1 MFHAGLSLGG
11 GYARPPRM
19 IDLPTLSIALPLAA
33 ICFLAFSIETALGFG
48 ATLISVALGSFVLD
62 LEHLLPALAP
72 MNLALSIYL
81 TTRYRAQI
89 DRTFLFTRLVPLMG
103 LGLPIGMFVF
113 ASADPSLL
121 KRLFGAFLV
130 AVSTLELI
138 RMQRLGVQKPLS
150 RPAEVGML
158 LLGGMIHGAFMTG
171 GPMAVYVT
179 GRVLTDKGRYRATL
193 SALWAI
199 LNTIVLA
206 SFALTGRLTPSTGGL
221 VTTLVPSIAL
231 GMIAGEVLFRR
242 VSERVFRATVFMMLL
257 ASGGLLLL
265 RG

>member
-1 MFHAGLSLGG
+1 
-11 GYARPPRM
+11 M
-19 IDLPTLSIALPLAA
+19 IDLPTLAVALPLVV
-33 ICFLAFSIETALGFG
+33 ICALAFSIETALGFG

-62 LEHLLPALAP
+62 LDALLPALAP
-72 MNLALSIYL
+72 LNLCLSIYL

-89 DRTFLFTRLVPLMG
+89 DRRFLLTRLLPLMG

-130 AVSTLELI
+130 GVSTVELV
-138 RMQRLGVQKPLS
+138 RMREPGAEKPMS

-199 LNTIVLA
+199 LNIVVLGSYA
-206 SFALTGRLTPSTGGL
+206 ATGRLTAGTGGL
-221 VTTLVPSIAL
+221 VVTLVPSIAV
-231 GMIAGEVLFRR
+231 GMITGELLFRR
-242 VSERVFRATVFMMLL
+242 VSQTVFRATVFVMLL
-257 ASGGLLLL
+257 ASGVLLMV

>member
-1 MFHAGLSLGG
+1 
-11 GYARPPRM
+11 M
-19 IDLPTLSIALPLAA
+19 IDLPTLAVALPLAL
-33 ICFLAFSIETALGFG
+33 ICALAFSIETALGFG

-62 LEHLLPALAP
+62 LDALLPALAP
-72 MNLALSIYL
+72 LNLALSIYL

-89 DRTFLFTRLVPLMG
+89 DRTFLFTRLLPLMG

-130 AVSTLELI
+130 VVASVELMKL
-138 RMQRLGVQKPLS
+138 RRPGTEKPLT
-150 RPAEVGML
+150 RPAELGML

-199 LNTIVLA
+199 LNIVVLG
-206 SFALTGRLTPSTGGL
+206 SYLMTGRLTASTGGL
-221 VTTLVPSIAL
+221 VATLVPSIAI
-231 GMIAGEVLFRR
+231 GMIIGEVLFRR
-242 VSERVFRATVFMMLL
+242 VSQMAFRATVFVMLL
-257 ASGGLLLL
+257 ASGALLTI